1 MIFIQLTKLENEQI
15 VQREMTF
22 EKQVLL
28 LLQLNKLTNLLRQII
43 NNVFLYI
50 YKSRLKINQKLYE
63 PSAWYHGCLIQRR
76 TKEI

>member
-43 NNVFLYI
+43 NNVVFYI
-50 YKSRLKINQKLYE
+50 KVV
-63 PSAWYHGCLIQRR
+63 
-76 TKEI
+76 

>member
-43 NNVFLYI
+43 NNVFFI
-50 YKSRLKINQKLYE
+50 NKSRLKINQKLYE
-63 PSAWYHGCLIQRR
+63 PSAWYHGCLIQCRS
-76 TKEI
+76 KEI